1 MIEKLSD
8 IHVWQQYKRS
18 DAIVNYFA
26 FFRDYIQE
34 NYNDLF
40 FKYNKETKQIEL
52 REYAKEFSINQAQT
66 DYLEYYL
73 RSIYNMLRP
82 HYLVDRTYYDS
93 GLKYDSLYKYDEGGT
108 AELVPVSLLKK
119 IFTFVYNLKYTHW
132 SIPNL
137 AAMLADFCE
146 INITEV
152 KIEIDTTRL
161 KYFKVYLPTNKN
173 SQDFRIIYNTYR
185 NILNMPIGF
194 NMELNLI
201 DEV

>member
-1 MIEKLSD
+1 MIKELSN
-8 IHVWQQYKRS
+8 INVWQQYKRS

-40 FKYNKETKQIEL
+40 FKYEKDTDKIEL
-52 REYAKEFSINQAQT
+52 GKFAKEFSINQAET
-66 DYLEYYL
+66 EYLEYYL
-73 RSIYNMLRP
+73 KSIYNILRP

-93 GLKYDSLYKYDEGGT
+93 GLKYDSYYKFDEGGT
-108 AELVPVSLLKK
+108 AELVPIYLLKK

-137 AAMLADFCE
+137 AGMLADFCE

-152 KIEIDTTRL
+152 KIEIDKKRL
-161 KYFKVYLPTNKN
+161 KYFKVYLPTNRY

-194 NMELNLI
+194 NMEINLI

>member
-1 MIEKLSD
+1 MNTELSK
-8 IHVWQQYKRS
+8 IKVWQQYKRS

-40 FKYNKETKQIEL
+40 FKYNKETNKIEIG
-52 REYAKEFSINQAQT
+52 EYAKEFSINQAQT

-82 HYLVDRTYYDS
+82 HYLVDRTFYDS
-93 GLKYDSLYKYDEGGT
+93 GLKYDSLYRYDEGGT

-119 IFTFVYNLKYTHW
+119 IFTFVYNLK
-132 SIPNL
+132 
-137 AAMLADFCE
+137 
-146 INITEV
+146 
-152 KIEIDTTRL
+152 IDTTRL

>member
-1 MIEKLSD
+1 
-8 IHVWQQYKRS
+8 
-18 DAIVNYFA
+18 
-26 FFRDYIQE
+26 
-34 NYNDLF
+34 
-40 FKYNKETKQIEL
+40 
-52 REYAKEFSINQAQT
+52 
-66 DYLEYYL
+66 
-73 RSIYNMLRP
+73 
-82 HYLVDRTYYDS
+82 
-93 GLKYDSLYKYDEGGT
+93 
-108 AELVPVSLLKK
+108 
-119 IFTFVYNLKYTHW
+119 
-132 SIPNL
+132 
-137 AAMLADFCE
+137 MLADFCE

>member
-1 MIEKLSD
+1 MIEELSD
-8 IHVWQQYKRS
+8 INVWQQYKRS

-26 FFRDYIQE
+26 FLRDYIQE

-40 FKYNKETKQIEL
+40 FKYNKETNKIEL
-52 REYAKEFSINQAQT
+52 GEYAKEFSINQAQT

-82 HYLVDRTYYDS
+82 HYLVDRTFYDS
-93 GLKYDSLYKYDEGGT
+93 GLKYDSLYEYDEGGT

-146 INITEV
+146 INITKV

-161 KYFKVYLPTNKN
+161 K
-173 SQDFRIIYNTYR
+173 YNTYR